1 MRSHR
6 DGRLGPANYLHAKA
20 PANYVAGL
28 GRGAA
33 GFTTA
38 MDLGPAQSKDVEV
51 SDILGAGGRVLP
63 GGRGLQGAP
72 RGYRAGVGRGATPL
86 SKDSAQD
93 GDMRDYTQFDKETG
107 FSGQGLFNTRGGE
120 DDDEADRIYAGV
132 DEIMAKR
139 HKRRREDMEQETQ
152 KKNTEKRPKIADV
165 LAPYKA
171 SLSTVTEDEWASIP
185 DVGDHSLKYKAPE
198 ENFTP
203 MPASFIEAQRRAV
216 SSGAG
221 GNQTN
226 VVVDNGSVSSLATP
240 IPGARGSAHRSI
252 DGLASGIV
260 STLGGTRS
268 VIGRG
273 HKSVDPQGYL
283 TSLAS
288 LDAAAPDIGNVGDVQ
303 KNRRLF
309 RSLRESNPHHGPS
322 WISGAKLEESC
333 GRLNEARNIIRRACN
348 ACPNDEE
355 VWIEALRLH
364 PPDEGRG
371 IAAQALRRLPK
382 SVNLWLRAS
391 SLESGPNGTTSN
403 EERVVLRRGLEMIPN
418 SVRLWEAAISL
429 EEDEDDARIM
439 LSRAVE
445 CVPESV
451 NMWLALARLET
462 YERAKQVLN
471 NARKRLPTELRIW
484 ITAAQLEESHGNGAR
499 AAKVMSRAIGML
511 TKQGVVFGRDKWR
524 EEARASEIEAG
535 LPIVASTIVKET
547 LSVDMGVEGETS
559 EANKRKVWTKEAKE
573 LEESGCYA
581 CARVYHEHLVV
592 TYGKRRDVW
601 LNYATYERNVIPST
615 IIADTADTAD
625 TATTTDTT
633 ASAAVSSS
641 TSSSSSSASS
651 SSISL
656 TNSERVAAVLRRA
669 VETRPKDVLLWLMA
683 AKDAWKERNDVDG
696 ARTILEEA
704 FVANPNSEELL
715 LAGAKIEQEEG
726 EYDRA
731 RMLLARARIS
741 SPSPRVWTKSATIER
756 LDGQLCDALILLKE
770 GREKYATAY
779 KLWLASVQTRMAFDR
794 GVSALPSSQEKR
806 KAMDGLG
813 YVPMS
818 IRNLCNAGLA
828 SCSECVPLWLLAC
841 KIEESEVGI
850 IRARSMLEV
859 GRQRN
864 STSEALWHAAIELEL
879 RAKNEQAAESLMA
892 KALESCPSSGLL
904 ASKHIEMAPRGVR
917 QSRALA
923 LLRSKRYDGSST
935 VLAAVAKMLWSLG
948 KGSKARSWFEK
959 AVNANGDDG
968 DVWVEYLSFEIHH
981 GATEDQINKLVS
993 RCIEAGP
1000 KHGSQLWCPIAKR
1013 VGVRAPL
1020 LNVETIIREAAGLIV
1035 GPFEIK
1041 KK

>member
-1 MRSHR
+1 MRSSGPAKNR
-6 DGRLGPANYLHAKA
+6 DGRLGPRTYNSKA

-33 GFTTA
+33 GFTTQ
-38 MDLGPAQSKDVEV
+38 MDLGPAQSKDVDV

-63 GGRGLQGAP
+63 GGRGLKGAP
-72 RGYRAGVGRGATPL
+72 QGYRAGVGRGATPL

-93 GDMRDYTQFDKETG
+93 GDIRDYTQFDPETG
-107 FSGQGLFNTRGGE
+107 YTQHSLFNTRGGE

-132 DEIMAKR
+132 DDIMAKR
-139 HKRRREDMEQETQ
+139 HKRRREELEKETQ
-152 KKNTEKRPKIADV
+152 NNNVEKRPKLAEV

-171 SLSTVTEDEWASIP
+171 SLSAVTEDEWASIP

-221 GNQTN
+221 SNQKN
-226 VVVDNGSVSSLATP
+226 VVVEGGAMSSMATP

-252 DGLASGIV
+252 DGLASGV
-260 STLGGTRS
+260 ASTFGSSGTRS
-268 VIGRG
+268 VIGG

-333 GRLNEARNIIRRACN
+333 GRLNEARSIIHRACN

-355 VWIEALRLH
+355 VWLEALRLH
-364 PPDEGRG
+364 PPDSGRN

-391 SLESGPNGTTSN
+391 SLERGPHGTTSN
-403 EERVVLRRGLEMIPN
+403 KEKVVLRRGLETIPN

-462 YERAKQVLN
+462 YDRAKQVLN

-484 ITAAQLEESHGNGAR
+484 ITAAQLEESHGNGER
-499 AAKVMSRAIGML
+499 AAKVMARAIGML
-511 TKQGVVFGRDKWR
+511 KKQGVTFGRDKWR
-524 EEARASEIEAG
+524 SEAKTSELEAS

-547 LSVDMGVEGETS
+547 LYVDMGEEGETS
-559 EANKRKVWTKEAKE
+559 EANKRKVWTNEAKE
-573 LEESGCYA
+573 LEVQQCYE
-581 CARVYHEHLVV
+581 CARVYHEHLVA

-601 LNYATYERNVIPST
+601 LNYVKYERNVLGAPEEGVEEE
-615 IIADTADTAD
+615 AARAAKV
-625 TATTTDTT
+625 AT
-633 ASAAVSSS
+633 
-641 TSSSSSSASS
+641 
-651 SSISL
+651 
-656 TNSERVAAVLRRA
+656 VLQRA
-669 VETRPKDVLLWLMA
+669 VQLRPNDILLWLMS
-683 AKDAWKERNDVDG
+683 AKEAWKKRNDVDV
-696 ARTILEEA
+696 ARSILEEA

-715 LAGAKIEQEEG
+715 LAGSKIEQEEG

-731 RMLLARARIS
+731 RILLARAREC
-741 SPSPRVWTKSATIER
+741 SPSARVWTKSITIER
-756 LDGQLCDALILLKE
+756 LDGQLVDSLTMLKE
-770 GREKYATAY
+770 GREKYPTAY
-779 KLWLASVQTRMAFDR
+779 KLWMSSIQVRLEFDSHVSSLPTPKERRSV
-794 GVSALPSSQEKR
+794 
-806 KAMDGLG
+806 MDGLG
-813 YVPMS
+813 YVPKS
-818 IRNLCNAGLA
+818 IRNLCNEGLTA
-828 SCSECVPLWLLAC
+828 CSNCVPLWLLAC
-841 KIEESEVGI
+841 TIEEKAVGI

-864 STSEALWHAAIELEL
+864 TASDELWHAAIELEI

-892 KALESCPSSGLL
+892 KALEACPTSGLL

-935 VLAAVAKMLWSLG
+935 VLAAVGKMLWSLG

-959 AVNANGDDG
+959 AINANSDDG
-968 DVWVEYLSFEIHH
+968 DVWSEYLAFEIHH
-981 GATEDQINKLVS
+981 GATAEQIGKLIS
-993 RCIEAGP
+993 RCVEADP
-1000 KHGSQLWCPIAKR
+1000 KHGSQLWCPIAKKIR
-1013 VGVRAPL
+1013 VREAL
-1020 LNVETIIREAAGLIV
+1020 MDVESTIREAASNIV
-1035 GPFEIK
+1035 GPFEIQK